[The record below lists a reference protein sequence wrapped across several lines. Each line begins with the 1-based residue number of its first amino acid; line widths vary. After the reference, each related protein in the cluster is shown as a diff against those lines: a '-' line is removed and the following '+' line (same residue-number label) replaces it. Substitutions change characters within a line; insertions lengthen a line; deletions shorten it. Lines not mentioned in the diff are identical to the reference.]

1 MCNHLYSIIC
11 SCMLCSCPF
20 VSLLM
25 KQVPKYGPVRGS
37 HLGMAEN
44 KAETSDIVHT
54 LFCQEKEKLTLP
66 RSCTSHHDVA

>member
-1 MCNHLYSIIC
+1 MQSPVLYNLFMYVMFMS
-11 SCMLCSCPF
+11 F